1 MKITK
6 LLPLLLVVGC
16 ADNNATK
23 QESVQIFAAAT
34 SAMSTAQ
41 AKAVTQARATSL
53 VAPAEVSLDF
63 TGPCTLGGTVS
74 LTGNYAGDGND
85 EHAVFDLATSFA
97 GCREVTGTLD
107 GSLQWTSEAT
117 GTSFT
122 ATMTGDL
129 SWQGADGDASCS
141 FDLSLVVDAAGIS
154 YGGHLCGYDVQAELG
169 LGH

>member
-1 MKITK
+1 MKIAK

-41 AKAVTQARATSL
+41 AKAVAQAKGTSL

-74 LTGNYAGDGND
+74 LSGNYAGDGND
-85 EHAVFDLATSFA
+85 EHAVFDLAT
-97 GCREVTGTLD
+97 
-107 GSLQWTSEAT
+107 
-117 GTSFT
+117 
-122 ATMTGDL
+122 
-129 SWQGADGDASCS
+129 
-141 FDLSLVVDAAGIS
+141 
-154 YGGHLCGYDVQAELG
+154 
-169 LGH
+169 